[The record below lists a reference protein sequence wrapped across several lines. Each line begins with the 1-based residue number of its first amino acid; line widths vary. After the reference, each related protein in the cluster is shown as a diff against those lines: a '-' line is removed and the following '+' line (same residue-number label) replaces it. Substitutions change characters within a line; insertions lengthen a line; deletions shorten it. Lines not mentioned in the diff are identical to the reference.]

1 MEKTGKVKKGQN
13 CVIVYL
19 AGNQTSVK
27 IFEPSGKLIRHSRTK
42 GAKKIEQFV
51 DPGEYRVETD
61 GTIERIES
69 VHIDL
74 KAEGD
79 LNQPVNP

>member
-13 CVIVYL
+13 CLVVYL
-19 AGNQTSVK
+19 AGAQSFVK
-27 IFEPSGKLIRHSRTK
+27 IFDPSGKLIRHSQTK

-51 DPGEYRVETD
+51 DPGGYRVETD

-74 KAEGD
+74 RAEED
-79 LNQPVNP
+79 LNQPINP

>member
-19 AGNQTSVK
+19 SGNQTSVK
-27 IFEPSGKLIRHSRTK
+27 IFDVSDKLIRYSRTK

-69 VHIDL
+69 VHIDVR
-74 KAEGD
+74 AEGD
-79 LNQPVNP
+79 LNQPTSP